1 MANPK
6 VPQSLDNSGKYSD
19 LLKITD
25 DPEVYVITWVNIGYF
40 FLQDIMKGLNLKEF
54 FRLMTGDRKITF
66 DCFTI
71 SRFLTYAR
79 ILDPHSSNS
88 VVTRD
93 PSVLYYDCT
102 NYYFECEQPD
112 EDVIDEV
119 TGKLSM
125 AAPPKI
131 LL

>member
-6 VPQSLDNSGKYSD
+6 VPQILDNSGKHSD

-25 DPEVYVITWVNIGYF
+25 DPEWLYKN
-40 FLQDIMKGLNLKEF
+40 
-54 FRLMTGDRKITF
+54 
-66 DCFTI
+66 
-71 SRFLTYAR
+71 
-79 ILDPHSSNS
+79 SNS